1 MQQRHP
7 WLLTLVLM
15 AFVTSTFAQKSAP
28 KDVNFKKRL
37 EETLHAINKVDIAKA
52 TEIKAVADDQL
63 LSDVLDIG
71 IALLNAAHANTK
83 KEIEGRK
90 KEYLPPTS
98 GGSVGLD
105 REFLKLIADMPE
117 PIISLPAA
125 KKAMIAKP
133 GEDLF
138 ALYIKKVEAYQE
150 QLKEEIQKNAPSF
163 TTMPNSYK
171 AKQDLQNNPLI
182 QQMGGLEKLQNMSPE
197 ERQALAKQMA
207 EKMKQNPSAYNGQES
222 DPKKAFTQK
231 MLKDATYAARF
242 NHMTVPQQQEEYE
255 LFKKENGFTD
265 NAPPKTGSAGNA
277 ALTITIDQK
286 ITGIFNHRQEL
297 SNTVAP
303 LQTSTEEHFAALYK
317 NLDQQLDAQVKAL
330 PVVDHGE
337 AGKGKDTRPL
347 DIAYN
352 IVLYPVKAQEAMA
365 NKNIWASHLFALK
378 VTIAEYDEFLGA
390 YWGKNK
396 TTDQLMAQR
405 NQTPPAILSG
415 ICNEVIQLTK
425 LAKAY
430 TNMSAS
436 AQRSYD
442 EKVLQLYENR

>member
-15 AFVTSTFAQKSAP
+15 TFVSSTFAQKSAP
-28 KDVNFKKRL
+28 NFKKRL
-37 EETLHAINKVDIAKA
+37 DEALSAINKVDIAKA
-52 TEIKAVADDQL
+52 KEIKTVADDQL
-63 LSDVLDIG
+63 LKEATDIG
-71 IALLNAAHANTK
+71 LAFLDAETARMK
-83 KEIEGRK
+83 KEIDDRK
-90 KEYLPPTS
+90 KAYLPPASS
-98 GGSVGLD
+98 GSAGLD
-105 REFLKLIADMPE
+105 REFMKLIADMPE
-117 PIISLPAA
+117 PIISLHAA
-125 KKAMIAKP
+125 KKAMKAKP
-133 GEDLF
+133 GEDIF

-150 QLKEEIQKNAPSF
+150 QLKEEILKNAASF

-171 AKQDLQNNPLI
+171 AKQDLQNNPMI

-197 ERQALAKQMA
+197 ERQALAKKMA

-231 MLKDATYAARF
+231 MLKDATFAAKF

-255 LFKKENGFTD
+255 LFKKENGFVD
-265 NAPPKTGSAGNA
+265 NEPKKTSNA

-297 SNTVAP
+297 SQTVAP
-303 LQTSTEEHFAALYK
+303 LQTKTEEHFAALYK
-317 NLDQQLDAQVKAL
+317 NLDEQLDAQVKAL
-330 PVVDHGE
+330 PVVEHGE
-337 AGKGKDTRPL
+337 AGSGKDTRPL

-352 IVLYPVKAQEAMA
+352 IVLYPIKVQEAMA
-365 NKNIWASHLFALK
+365 NKNIWASQLSAIK

-425 LAKAY
+425 LAKAF

-436 AQRSYD
+436 AQRAYD
-442 EKVLQLYENR
+442 EKVLQFFE